1 MGSCQGQDPRG
12 RLCRAGALSFL
23 PLPLQLLLGNAGYAV
38 VSQRLSS
45 PFSLPFPTCLFQVEI
60 FFSFLFPWPR
70 VFRLKLLCA
79 NAPGS
84 FPEAALIGYLAGG
97 SITWWLWFN
106 SELCARGI

>member
-38 VSQRLSS
+38 VSQRLHS

-60 FFSFLFPWPR
+60 FFYFLF
-70 VFRLKLLCA
+70 FSHGLE
-79 NAPGS
+79 S
-84 FPEAALIGYLAGG
+84 
-97 SITWWLWFN
+97 SD
-106 SELCARGI
+106 